1 MAIVSIKGLLA
12 RHNLATPQQF
22 DEWHKAWRVTQEAG
36 SADTFM
42 MFVARER
49 GASEETFLR
58 ELAAALDW
66 PYIDLTKTDV
76 SADARKKISTK
87 IAFQYSVLPVKF
99 EEGRLTVAVSNPFDA
114 AMLSAVQ
121 FDARVPVQYA
131 LTTHIEIDKS
141 LKKFY
146 GVGAET
152 LDEMAKDDEPWIC
165 WEDKEITEGDQ
176 EASVIKF
183 VNQIIWEAFKD
194 RATDIHFEP
203 AEDELR
209 IRYRIDGILHQTPMP
224 PQLKRFQASLISR
237 IKVMSGMNI
246 AEKRLPQD
254 GRINV
259 RIKGEE
265 IDIRVSTVPTVYGE
279 SVSLR
284 LLTRG
289 KIFLGMEKLG
299 FAPAEE
305 SRIREIIVKPHGIFL
320 VTGPTG
326 SGKSTS
332 LYAFLAT
339 INSVTKRIIT
349 IEEPVEYELKGINQ
363 IAVRGDIGLTFAMG
377 LRHILRQDPN
387 VIMVGEIRD
396 LETAEIAIRAAL
408 TGHLVFSTLHTN
420 DAPSAFTR
428 LIDMGIEPFLVASSV
443 EAVLAQRLVRTI
455 CPKCKAEQKVGG
467 IICGAS
473 GFPRIKST
481 RPASAKGPG
490 ARSAGNWATRGAWA
504 FTNCCSW
511 TRTSARSSWAAPPP
525 PPSRKRP
532 CKTACALCGPMA
544 GTRSGPPRPPSRKS
558 CASRKPKNISIAD
571 RRRQTARLGERFL
584 MARWHSANVLQTNA
598 GGTAPL
604 AACRQRR
611 TFYRSGRND
620 AADQRA
626 VPAGGGGQGLAN
638 AFPRQTQHRLAPAG
652 QGFLSRRAIAQ
663 QRSGR
668 SGVHGRAAIGK
679 TFPAAGHACGLEHL
693 FAAAAGRQTRRAAS
707 CHCHHCG
714 KERGGRISRC
724 SWKRKGFWPTAWKR
738 PVWSSL
744 LAAKINEDGVWIF
757 AGAAGEP
764 ALVVW
769 CVWG

>member
-1 MAIVSIKGLLA
+1 MAFASIKGLLA
-12 RHNLATPQQF
+12 EHNLASPKEF
-22 DEWHKAWRVTQEAG
+22 EDWSKAWQVAVEGGSQEG
-36 SADTFM
+36 LLSFM
-42 MFVARER
+42 ARER
-49 GASEETFLR
+49 GTSDEVFLQG
-58 ELAAALDW
+58 LAKALGW
-66 PYIDLTKTDV
+66 PFIEIAKMDV
-76 SADARKKISTK
+76 PAEARKKISTK
-87 IAFQYSVLPVKF
+87 VAFQYSVLPSQF
-99 EEGRLTVAVSNPFDA
+99 ENGRLQVAVSNPFDS

-121 FDARVPVQYA
+121 FDARCPVHFA
-131 LTTHIEIDKS
+131 LSTRTELEKA
-141 LKKFY
+141 LKKYY

-152 LDEMAKDDEPWIC
+152 LDEMAGADEPLELLV
-165 WEDKEITEGDQ
+165 EDKEITEGDQ

-224 PQLKRFQASLISR
+224 AQLKRYQASLISR

-299 FAPAEE
+299 FAAAEE
-305 SRIREIIVKPHGIFL
+305 ERIREIIVKPHGIFL

-332 LYAFLAT
+332 LYAFLST

-363 IAVRGDIGLTFAMG
+363 IAVRSDIGLTFAMG

-396 LETAEIAIRAAL
+396 LETAEIAIRASL

-455 CPKCKAEQKVGG
+455 CPKCKTAIPVEHSYLMR
-467 IICGAS
+467 I
-473 GFPRIKST
+473 GFPEEEIAST
-481 RPASAKGPG
+481 TFCKG
-490 ARSAGNWATRGAWA
+490 AG
-504 FTNCCSW
+504 C
-511 TRTSARSSWAAPPP
+511 
-525 PPSRKRP
+525 
-532 CKTACALCGPMA
+532 
-544 GTRSGPPRPPSRKS
+544 
-558 CASRKPKNISIAD
+558 
-571 RRRQTARLGERFL
+571 E
-584 MARWHSANVLQTNA
+584 
-598 GGTAPL
+598 
-604 AACRQRR
+604 ACRMLGYQ
-611 TFYRSGRND
+611 GRMGIYELLFMD
-620 AADQRA
+620 ESLRPLVISRA
-626 VPAGGGGQGLAN
+626 TA
-638 AFPRQTQHRLAPAG
+638 
-652 QGFLSRRAIAQ
+652 SAIAQ
-663 QRSGR
+663 KAMSRGMRTLRSDGWKKVKAGQTTIDEVLR
-668 SGVHGRAAIGK
+668 VTQTEEHLMALSEDGK
-679 TFPAAGHACGLEHL
+679 TVI
-693 FAAAAGRQTRRAAS
+693 R
-707 CHCHHCG
+707 
-714 KERGGRISRC
+714 
-724 SWKRKGFWPTAWKR
+724 RKGA
-738 PVWSSL
+738 
-744 LAAKINEDGVWIF
+744 
-757 AGAAGEP
+757 
-764 ALVVW
+764 
-769 CVWG
+769 